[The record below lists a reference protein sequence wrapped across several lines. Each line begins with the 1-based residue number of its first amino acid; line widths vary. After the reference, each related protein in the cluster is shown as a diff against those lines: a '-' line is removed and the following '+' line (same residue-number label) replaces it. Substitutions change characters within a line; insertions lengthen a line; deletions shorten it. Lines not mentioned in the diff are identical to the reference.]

1 MDTISYFNHCL
12 ARQEEL
18 LFQELA
24 QASMW
29 KPEYVGIDYIQSKQI
44 EGNTVEEVIESC
56 IKVMKADG
64 LIKDMTHKRGPE
76 GILLKLDVNG
86 CLHMQKEIM
95 LKKNG
100 VQPYCCPITNMILD
114 RILELLHFEITY
126 LGGNLEIDEKNGE
139 CVIKCGIWETAEKV
153 GETVSDWKDF

>member
-1 MDTISYFNHCL
+1 MDTILYFNQCL
-12 ARQEEL
+12 ARHEEL

-44 EGNTVEEVIESC
+44 EGKTVEEVIESC

-64 LIKDMTHKRGPE
+64 LIKDMTYKRGPE
-76 GILLKLDVNG
+76 GILLKLVVQG
-86 CLHMQKEIM
+86 CIHMPKEVM
-95 LKKNG
+95 LKEAG
-100 VQPYCCPITNMILD
+100 VKPYCCPITNMIFD
-114 RILELLHFEITY
+114 CILEMLDFEITY
-126 LGGNLEIDEKNGE
+126 LGGNLEIDDKKEE